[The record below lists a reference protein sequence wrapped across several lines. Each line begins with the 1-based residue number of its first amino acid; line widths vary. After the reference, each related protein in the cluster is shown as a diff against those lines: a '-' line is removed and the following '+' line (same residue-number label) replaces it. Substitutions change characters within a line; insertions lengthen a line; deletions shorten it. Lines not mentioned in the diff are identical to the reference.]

1 MELSKEVQ
9 ELLKGMSPKDREVFM
24 NTFISQAVKEN
35 PGLVQSTGLTEDEKI
50 QRREKIE
57 ADKELIDLDQNFVLL
72 RKGKKE
78 TRTLSSWVVAMVSH
92 IISKGNIDRDKSK
105 YPQEFKSTNTK
116 RSGLNSWIAQSFKI
130 DTGAKDEKGQVIL
143 TSLNPMAVT
152 EKMQD
157 KKLLSLWR
165 SRSGGMKI
173 GLYDKKYT
181 KSYDSSRRAQ
191 SLTDG
196 LEF

>member
-1 MELSKEVQ
+1 MELTKDVQ
-9 ELLKGMSPKDREVFM
+9 DVLKAMSPKDREKFM
-24 NTFISQAVKEN
+24 STFIEQEVKKN
-35 PGLVQSTGLTEDEKI
+35 PSIVQSFGLSEDERVA
-50 QRREKIE
+50 RRAMIEK
-57 ADKELIDLDQNFVLL
+57 DKELIDLDQNFILV
-72 RKGKKE
+72 RQGKKE
-78 TRTLSSWVVAMVSH
+78 TRSLSAWVVAMVGH
-92 IISKGNIDRDKSK
+92 LIAKGNEGRDKVK

-116 RSGLNSWIAQSFKI
+116 RSGLNSWIAQSFKL
-130 DTGAKDEKGQVIL
+130 DLGEKNDKGDKVM

-196 LEF
+196 LDF